1 MAAGGAGAT
10 ANANHRL
17 AFDYCALRK
26 SGDGCEGKAVKRPRV
41 QPQGKGQRGE
51 RAELPQKATLAGLL
65 ILIDAAVDDD
75 ETNRI
80 IGELS
85 IGARAMLYS
94 ALLYTR
100 PAPGSAEQQPTNRSY
115 ALHILREFLLRGRM
129 TDRTNNTA
137 TAEAASRTVTESAP
151 DDASETETT
160 ASKSRPV
167 ETTERAL
174 DEYRAKQDAQ
184 RAKMARLTALRLKAE
199 AKSGMKP
206 KKR

>member
-1 MAAGGAGAT
+1 
-10 ANANHRL
+10 
-17 AFDYCALRK
+17 
-26 SGDGCEGKAVKRPRV
+26 
-41 QPQGKGQRGE
+41 
-51 RAELPQKATLAGLL
+51 
-65 ILIDAAVDDD
+65 
-75 ETNRI
+75 
-80 IGELS
+80 
-85 IGARAMLYS
+85 
-94 ALLYTR
+94 
-100 PAPGSAEQQPTNRSY
+100 
-115 ALHILREFLLRGRM
+115 M

-184 RAKMARLTALRLKAE
+184 RPKMARLTALRLKAE